1 MSNHMINS
9 AIAFAKKGLP
19 VFPCS
24 PETKHPLTTH
34 GFNDA
39 TIDVHSIKGYWS
51 KYPKAM
57 IGLPT
62 GSISKI
68 WAVDYDG
75 QEGKDNFLELCSSHE
90 YQPDTLIQNTPSGG
104 CHYLFVFPEGVV
116 YPKQYK

>member
-75 QEGKDNFLELCSSHE
+75 QEGKDSS
-90 YQPDTLIQNTPSGG
+90 
-104 CHYLFVFPEGVV
+104 VFF
-116 YPKQYK
+116 